1 MDKLNK
7 DDIEVVDKII
17 KYLYGLNF
25 PECLSEYNI
34 LKLHIIEMNE
44 EVVKNRIDKILISEN
59 ICLFNIANSNTY
71 KLSENGIKIVINYGT
86 FRNYKNKIKNDKII
100 EWVKWIVLAIIP
112 IVIYFAERPSNNT
125 QNSSNPLKKEVYDVN
140 QKHKRSETIKEVKT
154 HEMIDSA
161 NHVSTHKQIPNK
173 HK

>member
-25 PECLSEYNI
+25 PECLSEY
-34 LKLHIIEMNE
+34 
-44 EVVKNRIDKILISEN
+44 
-59 ICLFNIANSNTY
+59 
-71 KLSENGIKIVINYGT
+71 
-86 FRNYKNKIKNDKII
+86 
-100 EWVKWIVLAIIP
+100 
-112 IVIYFAERPSNNT
+112 NT